1 MNKSDFTTI
10 YNIPEEISG
19 LGFISHFIGLCL
31 FIVLFL
37 FALPDILAEGTKWI
51 KDIIELLTSSGI
63 LITLGWIFILIFC
76 PVYFFIRFAME
87 LFRYKKCKHKFYSTP
102 NIEYIKLNS
111 DNIFF
116 KNTCPNLDFTIK
128 KSDIANVILDGN
140 VKSVSYL
147 KATHRPEVTTYI
159 ENLTL
164 TIKTN
169 SESYTIYPQI
179 KSKHLSK
186 KELVIDEIELL
197 KQQIAFYKSYFDN
210 IDVLF
215 DYGGT
220 DTISEA
226 ISMVNAYEIEKG
238 VTKKSTNYFDIIYKI
253 ILIGIFIY
261 FIYEMFFVLK

>member
-1 MNKSDFTTI
+1 MNKSDFSTI

-19 LGFISHFIGLCL
+19 LGFISHFIGFCL
-31 FIVLFL
+31 LLALIICAIPCVLI
-37 FALPDILAEGTKWI
+37 DDTWI
-51 KDIIELLTSSGI
+51 KDSIELLITSGI
-63 LITLGWIFILIFC
+63 LVTLGWIFILIFC

-87 LFRYKKCKHKFYSTP
+87 LFRYKKCKQKFYSTP

-111 DNIFF
+111 DDIFF
-116 KNTCPNLDFTIK
+116 KNTCPNLDFTIN
-128 KSDIANVILDGN
+128 KSDIVNVIIDGK

-147 KATHRPEVTTYI
+147 KATHTHGVAAYI

-169 SESYTIYPQI
+169 SESYTIYPQV

-186 KELVIDEIELL
+186 KKLVNDEIELL
-197 KQQIAFYKSYFDN
+197 KEQIAFYKSYFDN

-220 DTISEA
+220 DTYSETISAVKAYELENSISE
-226 ISMVNAYEIEKG
+226 
-238 VTKKSTNYFDIIYKI
+238 KSNNPFDIIYKI
-253 ILIGIFIY
+253 ILVGIFIY

>member
-1 MNKSDFTTI
+1 MSKSDFSTI

-19 LGFISHFIGLCL
+19 LGYISHFIGFCL
-31 FIVLFL
+31 LPALIICAIPCILIDNTWIRDSVELIV
-37 FALPDILAEGTKWI
+37 
-51 KDIIELLTSSGI
+51 SSGI
-63 LITLGWIFILIFC
+63 LVSLGWIFILVVC
-76 PVYFFIRFAME
+76 PIYFFSRFVME
-87 LFRYKKCKHKFYSTP
+87 LFRYKKGKHKFYSTP

-111 DNIFF
+111 DDIFF

-128 KSDIANVILDGN
+128 KSDIVNVILEGK

-147 KATHRPEVTTYI
+147 RATHTPGVATYI
-159 ENLTL
+159 ENHTL
-164 TIKTN
+164 TIKTT

-179 KSKHLSK
+179 KLKQLSK

-215 DYGGT
+215 NYGGT
-220 DTISEA
+220 DKISEA
-226 ISMVNAYEIEKG
+226 MSMVNAYEIENG
-238 VTKKSTNYFDIIYKI
+238 VNKNSTNFFDIIYII